1 MGSAGRIDVGLEL
14 YSLRDDMK
22 RDVPRTLE
30 RVRQM
35 GFDHVEVPSL
45 YGLSTAEF
53 RRALDKAGLKATAFV
68 APYDDLKN
76 NLAGA
81 QRNLETLGVR

>member
-1 MGSAGRIDVGLEL
+1 MGMGSAGRIDVGLEL

-45 YGLSTAEF
+45 YGL
-53 RRALDKAGLKATAFV
+53 
-68 APYDDLKN
+68 
-76 NLAGA
+76 
-81 QRNLETLGVR
+81 Q